1 MSMLEQIHSEQS
13 EPAPEDTRIPA
24 NVREYASKYH
34 VGTPLL
40 AYHDSQQLQRMLITR
55 FVLAI
60 GMIMVTLLCLAAY
73 ITGVIQGQAGRISL
87 GDQQDLLWLTVTFI
101 GLTLLYI
108 AGSWSRYQKYQQQL
122 YICHDGLLRVEKDR
136 EEALRWDEVV
146 DIFSA
151 NQALVAVYG
160 EGLRRFA
167 ISEDLPHNIDL
178 DQRIMRTVMK
188 YLLPR
193 MIEQFEAGVPLV
205 FGSLLLNDVG
215 LRYRGNVIPWEEI
228 GNAREENGKLAF
240 KARGEKWQHH
250 ALLEAPLV
258 VELVKYVVRA
268 RLVKILATH
277 AAQIREYE
285 VYGNFSTERWIE

>member
-1 MSMLEQIHSEQS
+1 
-13 EPAPEDTRIPA
+13 
-24 NVREYASKYH
+24 
-34 VGTPLL
+34 
-40 AYHDSQQLQRMLITR
+40 MLITR
-55 FVLAI
+55 LVLAI

-122 YICHDGLLRVEKDR
+122 YICQDGLLRVEKGR
-136 EEALRWDEVV
+136 EEAIRWDEVI
-146 DIFSA
+146 DISSA

-167 ISEDLPHNIDL
+167 ISDTLPHAIDL
-178 DQRIMRTVMK
+178 DQRITRTVTE

-193 MIEQFEAGVPLV
+193 LIEQFEAGVPLV

-215 LRYRGNVIPWEEI
+215 LRYRRKVIPWAEI
-228 GNAREENGKLAF
+228 GNVREENGKLAI
-240 KARGEKWQHH
+240 KARGEQWQHH

-258 VELVKYVVRA
+258 VELVKYVMRA
-268 RLVKILATH
+268 RLVKMLATH
-277 AAQIREYE
+277 VAQVRECE
-285 VYGNFSTERWIE
+285 MYGDFSTEQYVE

>member
-1 MSMLEQIHSEQS
+1 MLEQIHIKQPEL
-13 EPAPEDTRIPA
+13 APEDTLIPA
-24 NVREYASKYH
+24 NAREYASKYH

-40 AYHDSQQLQRMLITR
+40 AYHDSQQLRRMLITR
-55 FVLAI
+55 LVLAI

-122 YICHDGLLRVEKDR
+122 YICQDGLLRVEKDR
-136 EEALRWDEVV
+136 AEALRWDEVV

-167 ISEDLPHNIDL
+167 ISDASPHNVEL
-178 DQRIMRTVMK
+178 DQKIMQIVIPYM
-188 YLLPR
+188 LPR
-193 MIEQFEAGVPLV
+193 AIKQLETGAPLM
-205 FGSLLLNDVG
+205 FSKLILNKRG
-215 LRYRGNVIPWEEI
+215 LRYQNKFIRWKELEDLWEKDGVLTI
-228 GNAREENGKLAF
+228 
-240 KARGEKWQHH
+240 KATEKEQLSHT
-250 ALLEAPLV
+250 LVEAPLV

-268 RLVKILATH
+268 RLLRMLA
-277 AAQIREYE
+277 AYIAQAENDE
-285 VYGNFSTERWIE
+285 VYGSFSKEQWIE

>member
-1 MSMLEQIHSEQS
+1 MSMLEQIHSKQPD
-13 EPAPEDTRIPA
+13 PAYEDTRIPA
-24 NVREYASKYH
+24 NVREYASKHH

-40 AYHDSQQLQRMLITR
+40 AYHDSQQLRRMLVTR
-55 FVLAI
+55 FALAI

-167 ISEDLPHNIDL
+167 IADTLPHNSDL
-178 DQRIMRTVMK
+178 DQRIMHTVMP

-193 MIEQFEAGVPLV
+193 AIKQLEAGTPLV
-205 FGSLLLNDVG
+205 FSKLLLDAKG
-215 LRYRGNVIPWEEI
+215 LRYQENLMLWEEI
-228 GNAREENGKLAF
+228 EDAWEKDGKLAI
-240 KARGEKWQHH
+240 KARGEKWQYH

-258 VELVKYVVRA
+258 VELVKHAMRA
-268 RLVKILATH
+268 RLVRMLA
-277 AAQIREYE
+277 AYVARAENDE
-285 VYGNFSTERWIE
+285 VYGNFSTR